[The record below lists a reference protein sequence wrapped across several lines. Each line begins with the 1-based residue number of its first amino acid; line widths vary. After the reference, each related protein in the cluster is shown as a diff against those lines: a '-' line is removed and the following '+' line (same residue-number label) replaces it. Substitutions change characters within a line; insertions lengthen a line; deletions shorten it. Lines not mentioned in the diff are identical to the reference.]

1 LNTHSSGSSGKTR
14 TLFKSGILSH
24 LIGRQKKA
32 RKDIFDESVQPIGI
46 IIEL

>member
-1 LNTHSSGSSGKTR
+1 
-14 TLFKSGILSH
+14 